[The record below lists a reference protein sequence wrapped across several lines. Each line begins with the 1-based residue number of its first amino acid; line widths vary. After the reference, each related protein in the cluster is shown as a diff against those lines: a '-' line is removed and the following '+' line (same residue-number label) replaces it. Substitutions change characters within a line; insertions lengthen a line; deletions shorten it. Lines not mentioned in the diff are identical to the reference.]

1 MDFCGKFCVIIGV
14 KININM
20 EGSCVGG
27 NDEALPLPLSAIR
40 SDLSP
45 VRYMSAS
52 PGEYRGALHCARVTL
67 SAGGPRAFYRGFVAS
82 CLRLVSW
89 NVVLWLTYEQIKLLG
104 PH

>member
-14 KININM
+14 KINM
-20 EGSCVGG
+20 EGSRVGG
-27 NDEALPLPLSAIR
+27 NDKALPLLLSAIR
-40 SDLSP
+40 SDLSL

-89 NVVLWLTYEQIKLLG
+89 NVVLWLTYEQIKLLR